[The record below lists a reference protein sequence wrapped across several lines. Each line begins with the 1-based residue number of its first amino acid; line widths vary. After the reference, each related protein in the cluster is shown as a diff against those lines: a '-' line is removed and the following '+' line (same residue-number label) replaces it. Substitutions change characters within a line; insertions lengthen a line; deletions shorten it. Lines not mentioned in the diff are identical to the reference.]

1 MTPTWAKRFTY
12 QVIAF
17 LVSVSM
23 LIVVVSYAFNKTF
36 DEHDLKFVDGFT
48 ITAHTGAYN
57 TPDNSMES
65 LEKAIEHG
73 DASFEIDVRQRPNGT
88 IVMSNEIINTNSDG
102 TEITAAFQRVKE
114 TDMHLNLD
122 IRETRVL
129 KNLHDLI
136 VDYSLTD
143 RVTLTGIE
151 VFQANKVKEN
161 CPGVEYYVNY
171 MPSRINIFTEDYQQK
186 IIDMLEK
193 TGAIGIN
200 CNYKYASRTL
210 SNLLHKNGY
219 KLSIWTVDRK
229 YQIKRALVNTADNI
243 TLILLG
249 IYPAKSSAHH
259 QQMGKIKS
267 KTPLGRTHSFPQEI
281 IPFSYKLFSYR
292 TFYMF

>member
-1 MTPTWAKRFTY
+1 MAKTAKNKKRIEKFKRFLKRNMTPTWAKRFTY
-12 QVIAF
+12 QVVAF

-23 LIVVVSYAFNKTF
+23 LVMVVSYAFNKTF

-73 DASFEIDVRQRPNGT
+73 DASFEIEVRQRPNGT
-88 IVMSNEIINTNSDG
+88 IVMSNDIINTNTDG
-102 TEITAAFQRVKE
+102 TEITAAFQRVKK

-243 TLILLG
+243 TTHNPQKVQHI
-249 IYPAKSSAHH
+249 INKW
-259 QQMGKIKS
+259 GK
-267 KTPLGRTHSFPQEI
+267 
-281 IPFSYKLFSYR
+281 
-292 TFYMF
+292 

>member
-1 MTPTWAKRFTY
+1 MAKTAKNKKRIEKFKRFSKRNMTPTWAKRFAY
-12 QVIAF
+12 QVVAF

-23 LIVVVSYAFNKTF
+23 LVMVVSYAFNKTF

-73 DASFEIDVRQRPNGT
+73 DASFEIEVRQRPNGT
-88 IVMSNEIINTNSDG
+88 IVMSNDIINTNSDG
-102 TEITAAFQRVKE
+102 TEITAAFQRVKK

-151 VFQANKVKEN
+151 VFQANKDKEN

-219 KLSIWTVDRK
+219 KLSIWTVDGK

-243 TLILLG
+243 TTNNPQKVQHI
-249 IYPAKSSAHH
+249 INKW
-259 QQMGKIKS
+259 GK
-267 KTPLGRTHSFPQEI
+267 
-281 IPFSYKLFSYR
+281 
-292 TFYMF
+292 

>member
-1 MTPTWAKRFTY
+1 MAKTAKNKKRIEKFKRFLKRNMTPTWAKRFTY
-12 QVIAF
+12 QVVAF

-23 LIVVVSYAFNKTF
+23 LVMVVSYAFNKTF

-73 DASFEIDVRQRPNGT
+73 DASFEIEVRQRPNGT
-88 IVMSNEIINTNSDG
+88 IVMSNDIINTNSDG
-102 TEITAAFQRVKE
+102 TEITTAFQRVKK

-243 TLILLG
+243 TTHNPQKVQHI
-249 IYPAKSSAHH
+249 INKW
-259 QQMGKIKS
+259 GK
-267 KTPLGRTHSFPQEI
+267 
-281 IPFSYKLFSYR
+281 
-292 TFYMF
+292 

>member
-1 MTPTWAKRFTY
+1 MAKSEKRKKRIEKFKRFLKRNMTPTWAKRFTY

-88 IVMSNEIINTNSDG
+88 IVMSNDIINTNSDG
-102 TEITAAFQRVKE
+102 TEITAAFQRAKG
-114 TDMHLNLD
+114 TDMHLNLN
-122 IRETRVL
+122 IKETRVL

-161 CPGVEYYVNY
+161 CPGIEYYVNY

-243 TLILLG
+243 TTHNPQKVQHI
-249 IYPAKSSAHH
+249 INKW
-259 QQMGKIKS
+259 GK
-267 KTPLGRTHSFPQEI
+267 
-281 IPFSYKLFSYR
+281 
-292 TFYMF
+292 

>member
-1 MTPTWAKRFTY
+1 MAKTAKNKKRIEKFKRFLKRNMTPTWAKRFTY
-12 QVIAF
+12 QVVAF
-17 LVSVSM
+17 LISVSM
-23 LIVVVSYAFNKTF
+23 LVMVVSYAFNKTF

-73 DASFEIDVRQRPNGT
+73 DASFEIEVRQRPNGT
-88 IVMSNEIINTNSDG
+88 IVMSNDIINTNTDG
-102 TEITAAFQRVKE
+102 TEITAAFQRVKK

-243 TLILLG
+243 TTHNPQKVQHI
-249 IYPAKSSAHH
+249 INKW
-259 QQMGKIKS
+259 GK
-267 KTPLGRTHSFPQEI
+267 
-281 IPFSYKLFSYR
+281 
-292 TFYMF
+292 

>member
-1 MTPTWAKRFTY
+1 MAKTAKSKKRIEKFKRFLKRNMTPTWAKRFTY
-12 QVIAF
+12 QVVAF

-23 LIVVVSYAFNKTF
+23 LVMVVSYAFNKTF

-73 DASFEIDVRQRPNGT
+73 DASFEIEVRQRPNGT
-88 IVMSNEIINTNSDG
+88 IVMSNDIINTNSDG
-102 TEITAAFQRVKE
+102 TEITAAFQRVKK

-243 TLILLG
+243 TTHNPQKVQNI
-249 IYPAKSSAHH
+249 INKW
-259 QQMGKIKS
+259 GK
-267 KTPLGRTHSFPQEI
+267 
-281 IPFSYKLFSYR
+281 
-292 TFYMF
+292 

>member
-1 MTPTWAKRFTY
+1 MAKSEKRKKRIEKFKRFLKRNMTPTWAKRFTY

-88 IVMSNEIINTNSDG
+88 IVMSNDIITTNSDG
-102 TEITAAFQRVKE
+102 TEITAAFQRAKG
-114 TDMHLNLD
+114 TDMHLNLN
-122 IRETRVL
+122 IKETRVL

-161 CPGVEYYVNY
+161 CPGIEYYVNY

-243 TLILLG
+243 TTHNPQKVQHI
-249 IYPAKSSAHH
+249 INKW
-259 QQMGKIKS
+259 GK
-267 KTPLGRTHSFPQEI
+267 
-281 IPFSYKLFSYR
+281 
-292 TFYMF
+292 

>member
-1 MTPTWAKRFTY
+1 MAKTAKNKKRIEKFKRFLKRNMTPTWAKRFAY
-12 QVIAF
+12 QVVAF

-23 LIVVVSYAFNKTF
+23 LVMVVSYAFNKTF

-73 DASFEIDVRQRPNGT
+73 DASFEIEVRQRPNGT
-88 IVMSNEIINTNSDG
+88 IVMSNDIINTNSDG
-102 TEITAAFQRVKE
+102 TEIAAAFQRVKK

-219 KLSIWTVDRK
+219 KLSIWTVDGK

-243 TLILLG
+243 TTNNPQKVQHI
-249 IYPAKSSAHH
+249 INKW
-259 QQMGKIKS
+259 GK
-267 KTPLGRTHSFPQEI
+267 
-281 IPFSYKLFSYR
+281 
-292 TFYMF
+292 

>member
-1 MTPTWAKRFTY
+1 MAKTAKNKKRIEKFKRFLKRNMTPTWAKRFAY
-12 QVIAF
+12 QVVAF

-23 LIVVVSYAFNKTF
+23 LVMVVSYAFNKTF

-73 DASFEIDVRQRPNGT
+73 DASFEIEVRQRPNGT
-88 IVMSNEIINTNSDG
+88 IVMSNDIINTNSDG
-102 TEITAAFQRVKE
+102 TEITAAFQRVKK

-219 KLSIWTVDRK
+219 KLSIWTVDGK
-229 YQIKRALVNTADNI
+229 YQIKSALVNTADNI
-243 TLILLG
+243 TTNNPQKVQHI
-249 IYPAKSSAHH
+249 INKW
-259 QQMGKIKS
+259 GK
-267 KTPLGRTHSFPQEI
+267 
-281 IPFSYKLFSYR
+281 
-292 TFYMF
+292 

>member
-1 MTPTWAKRFTY
+1 MAKTAKNKKRIEKFKRFLKRNMTPTWAKRFAY
-12 QVIAF
+12 QVVAF

-23 LIVVVSYAFNKTF
+23 LVMVVSYAFNKTF

-73 DASFEIDVRQRPNGT
+73 DASFEIEVRQRPNGT
-88 IVMSNEIINTNSDG
+88 IVMSNDIINTNSDG
-102 TEITAAFQRVKE
+102 TEITAAFQRVKKI
-114 TDMHLNLD
+114 DMHLNLD

-219 KLSIWTVDRK
+219 KLSIWTVDGK

-243 TLILLG
+243 TTNNPQKVQHI
-249 IYPAKSSAHH
+249 INKW
-259 QQMGKIKS
+259 GK
-267 KTPLGRTHSFPQEI
+267 
-281 IPFSYKLFSYR
+281 
-292 TFYMF
+292 

>member
-1 MTPTWAKRFTY
+1 MAKTAKNKKRIEKFKRFLKRNMTPTWAKRFAY
-12 QVIAF
+12 QVVAF

-23 LIVVVSYAFNKTF
+23 LVMVVSYAFNKTF

-57 TPDNSMES
+57 TPNNSMES

-73 DASFEIDVRQRPNGT
+73 EASFEIEVRQRPNGT
-88 IVMSNEIINTNSDG
+88 IVMSNDIINTNSDG
-102 TEITAAFQRVKE
+102 TEITAAFQRVKK

-219 KLSIWTVDRK
+219 KLSIWTVDGK

-243 TLILLG
+243 TTNNPQKVQHI
-249 IYPAKSSAHH
+249 INKW
-259 QQMGKIKS
+259 GK
-267 KTPLGRTHSFPQEI
+267 
-281 IPFSYKLFSYR
+281 
-292 TFYMF
+292 

>member
-1 MTPTWAKRFTY
+1 MAKTAKNKKRIEKFKRFLKRNMTPTWAKRFAY
-12 QVIAF
+12 QVVAF

-23 LIVVVSYAFNKTF
+23 LVMVVSYAFNKTF

-65 LEKAIEHG
+65 LEEAIEHG
-73 DASFEIDVRQRPNGT
+73 DASFEIEVRQRPNGT
-88 IVMSNEIINTNSDG
+88 IVMSNDIINTNSDG
-102 TEITAAFQRVKE
+102 TEITAAFQRVKK

-219 KLSIWTVDRK
+219 KLSIWTVDGK

-243 TLILLG
+243 TTNNPQKVQHI
-249 IYPAKSSAHH
+249 INKW
-259 QQMGKIKS
+259 GK
-267 KTPLGRTHSFPQEI
+267 
-281 IPFSYKLFSYR
+281 
-292 TFYMF
+292 

>member
-1 MTPTWAKRFTY
+1 MAKTAKNKKRIEKFKRFLKRNMTPTWAKRFTY
-12 QVIAF
+12 QVVAF

-23 LIVVVSYAFNKTF
+23 LVMVVSYAFNKTF

-73 DASFEIDVRQRPNGT
+73 DASFEIEVRQRPNGT
-88 IVMSNEIINTNSDG
+88 IVMSNDIINTNSDG
-102 TEITAAFQRVKE
+102 TEITAAFQRVKK

-243 TLILLG
+243 TTHNPQKVQNI
-249 IYPAKSSAHH
+249 INKW
-259 QQMGKIKS
+259 GK
-267 KTPLGRTHSFPQEI
+267 
-281 IPFSYKLFSYR
+281 
-292 TFYMF
+292 

>member
-1 MTPTWAKRFTY
+1 MAKTAKNKKRIEKFKRFLKRNMTPTWAKRFAY
-12 QVIAF
+12 QVVAF

-23 LIVVVSYAFNKTF
+23 LVMVVSYAFNKTF

-73 DASFEIDVRQRPNGT
+73 DASFEIEVRQRPNGT
-88 IVMSNEIINTNSDG
+88 IVMSNDIINTNSDG
-102 TEITAAFQRVKE
+102 TEITAAFQRVKK

-219 KLSIWTVDRK
+219 KLSIWTVDGK

-243 TLILLG
+243 TTNN
-249 IYPAKSSAHH
+249 PQKV
-259 QQMGKIKS
+259 QQIINKWGK
-267 KTPLGRTHSFPQEI
+267 
-281 IPFSYKLFSYR
+281 
-292 TFYMF
+292 